1 MKPVITYENF
11 RLYIQDFYNE
21 YRERFGFTW
30 RKFASKAGYASPVFL
45 KLVSE
50 NKANLSQVGI
60 ERTAQAMDLVGK
72 DLLYFREL
80 VNFNQ
85 QKKPELKKIHYQKM
99 LEIAS
104 EAQVSL
110 ISEKQFEYFSSWR
123 NPVLRELVEAF
134 QNLSPAEY
142 ASLFIEK
149 TSANDVKKAINTLI
163 KTELIQ
169 KTEKNKYT
177 KTNQAISTGNLE
189 VASMTIRAMHQQMGK
204 LALNALENIDP
215 EERDFSGLTFSV
227 TDSAAQRIKN
237 EIAEFR
243 KRLMSI
249 IVEDSGF
256 DKVYRLNMQLF
267 PLTKNLHSKE
277 SQP

>member
-30 RKFASKAGYASPVFL
+30 RKFASTAGSASPVFL

-104 EAQVSL
+104 EAQVS
-110 ISEKQFEYFSSWR
+110 
-123 NPVLRELVEAF
+123 
-134 QNLSPAEY
+134 
-142 ASLFIEK
+142 
-149 TSANDVKKAINTLI
+149 
-163 KTELIQ
+163 
-169 KTEKNKYT
+169 
-177 KTNQAISTGNLE
+177 
-189 VASMTIRAMHQQMGK
+189 
-204 LALNALENIDP
+204 
-215 EERDFSGLTFSV
+215 
-227 TDSAAQRIKN
+227 
-237 EIAEFR
+237 
-243 KRLMSI
+243 
-249 IVEDSGF
+249 
-256 DKVYRLNMQLF
+256 
-267 PLTKNLHSKE
+267 
-277 SQP
+277 